1 MRTLSNEEARLLTIL
16 DDDFVLNDEE
26 VILTEE
32 LMELGYVSGEFQD
45 DLNDDEYELLVYNTT
60 PLGREA
66 LRIFNLVKPFLNQ

>member
-45 DLNDDEYELLVYNTT
+45 DPNDDEYELLVYNTT
-60 PLGREA
+60 PLGQEA